1 MSVDL
6 RTVDEIVQKVMDQL
20 RSSAKSATPSSAPVS
35 APAVITPIPPANER
49 LVLSERVITGAIL
62 EERLSREKI
71 LVIAPR
77 AIVTPTAQDILR
89 QREIRLV
96 REGGAKESSASQGK
110 WKILLSAA
118 TPEAQRAAGDLLNKG
133 EIASRE
139 VVACTQDA
147 IKQAVTALSRAE
159 VDGIVGF
166 VREPIRAAAQ
176 ANQSGKIRAAAIANV
191 SMLDEAR
198 TELSPNLI
206 WINPQKRSWFELKT
220 LLSACVGGGKPTL
233 PKGWKE

>member
-1 MSVDL
+1 
-6 RTVDEIVQKVMDQL
+6 
-20 RSSAKSATPSSAPVS
+20 
-35 APAVITPIPPANER
+35 
-49 LVLSERVITGAIL
+49 
-62 EERLSREKI
+62 
-71 LVIAPR
+71 VIAPR

-96 REGGAKESSASQGK
+96 REGGSERIFGLSREVENSAERCDSG
-110 WKILLSAA
+110 SAA
-118 TPEAQRAAGDLLNKG
+118 GGGDLLNKG

>member
-20 RSSAKSATPSSAPVS
+20 RSGAKSTPPSSVPVTAPIATS
-35 APAVITPIPPANER
+35 APKKSEER
-49 LVLSERVITGAIL
+49 LVLSERVITGEIL
-62 EERLSREKI
+62 QERLTREKV

-89 QREIRLV
+89 QRDIRLV
-96 REGGAKESSASQGK
+96 REGGAKESSTSPGK

-118 TPEAQRAAGDLLNKG
+118 TPEAQRAAGDLLKKG
-133 EIASRE
+133 EIAGRE

-147 IKQAVTALSRAE
+147 LKQAVTALSRAE
-159 VDGIVGF
+159 VDGILGF

-176 ANQSGKIRAAAIANV
+176 ANQSRKIRAAAIANV
-191 SMLDEAR
+191 SMLEEAR
-198 TELSPNLI
+198 AELSPNLV
-206 WINPQKRSWFELKT
+206 WINPHKRSWFELKT
-220 LLSACVGGGKPTL
+220 LLSACVGGGKPT
-233 PKGWKE
+233 PPPGWKE